1 MKKTDK
7 MDLVFG
13 LISTEAQPCDKPIK
27 IEFSG
32 AFNFRGGF
40 SPAKRI

>member
-1 MKKTDK
+1 MKKLDK

-13 LISTEAQPCDKPIK
+13 LISIAVQPRDKPIK
-27 IEFSG
+27 IKFSG

-40 SPAKRI
+40 SPVKRI

>member
-1 MKKTDK
+1 VKKLDK

-13 LISTEAQPCDKPIK
+13 LISIAAQPRDKPIK

-40 SPAKRI
+40 SPVKRI